1 VAAAV
6 AGAGV
11 GWPVAA
17 GRLGITIAGDE
28 APIADAALDDVAAGA
43 GLPQPSAVTR
53 AAPVAARR
61 SVWRILIS
69 SGC

>member
-1 VAAAV
+1 VAAGV

-11 GWPVAA
+11 GWAVTA

-28 APIADAALDDVAAGA
+28 APIAGAALDDVAAGA

-61 SVWRILIS
+61 SVWCVLIS